1 MPHGHRGGRGR
12 GGVWRKRLSP
22 MEIVFPRY
30 VLLSSIN
37 IIFDHLM
44 ESDRERERDLYR
56 DIRVNN
62 RRVYMVDMKV
72 NRIVS
77 RSIVYP
83 APLNLSVI
91 VVIRFV
97 LYKIDRVYL
106 FYS

>member
-1 MPHGHRGGRGR
+1 M
-12 GGVWRKRLSP
+12 
-22 MEIVFPRY
+22 I
-30 VLLSSIN
+30 
-37 IIFDHLM
+37 
-44 ESDRERERDLYR
+44 
-56 DIRVNN
+56 
-62 RRVYMVDMKV
+62 DMKV